1 MDDGFIKTMKQ
12 MSTTLE
18 EFIKAVDGLPSTPND
33 LTNAFAQGSSAK
45 EREMNKMLEEE
56 VKILQQQ
63 IAELKSEN
71 QKLEEKVALN
81 LKELKDAEI
90 K

>member
-33 LTNAFAQGSSAK
+33 LSNTFAQGSSAK